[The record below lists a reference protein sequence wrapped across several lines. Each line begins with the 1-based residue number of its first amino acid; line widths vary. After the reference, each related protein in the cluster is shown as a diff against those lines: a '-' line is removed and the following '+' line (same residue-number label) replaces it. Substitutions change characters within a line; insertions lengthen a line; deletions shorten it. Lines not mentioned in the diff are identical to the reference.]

1 MELATL
7 PSNTPRRSG
16 GRPVRQALDG
26 RSPWQALALTSLAS
40 LVAFGAD
47 LPRAAGQRRPET
59 RVVPAQADAAL
70 RIEAPATLPIGAS
83 RIAVVVRLPH
93 GPTMPLLLTVR
104 VEGEALQ
111 VVRARFLRS
120 DARLQ
125 PSGELRFEVPVLA
138 RAAGIALLRAELST
152 YRCRQSCQQVR
163 AQGALQLQVTTSP
176 P

>member
-1 MELATL
+1 VHL
-7 PSNTPRRSG
+7 SSR
-16 GRPVRQALDG
+16 
-26 RSPWQALALTSLAS
+26 ALALAM
-40 LVAFGAD
+40 LVALFAAS
-47 LPRAAGQRRPET
+47 PRATGQAKPEA
-59 RVVPAQADAAL
+59 RVPVASAHPAL
-70 RIEAPATLPIGAS
+70 RIEAPATLPLGAN
-83 RIAVVVRLPH
+83 RIAVVVRLPE

-138 RAAGIALLRAELST
+138 HAAGIALLRAELST
-152 YRCRQSCQQVR
+152 YKCRQTCQQVR